1 MGRIAEM
8 KTEDMRKII
17 DSFIDFKNNKSENFI
32 KEHEPQRID
41 TADDLKMCL
50 GFAYVLYKRCYEKNI
65 FDMRNTAAKYAFD
78 IIQNNV
84 KSEKAELYKDD
95 ELVQTVI
102 YTLEFV
108 FEEEYYYTDLV
119 QTMKKLISFDSVSEK
134 LKLEMIAFLVRALRF
149 MTITIST
156 ERRMLEFR
164 FIHRDSQAR
173 RSL

>member
-1 MGRIAEM
+1 M

-17 DSFIDFKNNKSENFI
+17 DSFIDSKNNKAENFI

-84 KSEKAELYKDD
+84 KSRKKQSFTKMMNWFRPLYI
-95 ELVQTVI
+95 LWN
-102 YTLEFV
+102 LC
-108 FEEEYYYTDLV
+108 
-119 QTMKKLISFDSVSEK
+119 
-134 LKLEMIAFLVRALRF
+134 LKRSIIIR
-149 MTITIST
+149 IWC
-156 ERRMLEFR
+156 RR
-164 FIHRDSQAR
+164 
-173 RSL
+173 